1 MNNNKITV
9 NNTTI
14 TDTPTLR
21 QPHVNSLAAS
31 ATLPAHFGQNSIVFQ
46 LFFST
51 EGAKLQEK
59 KQF

>member
-21 QPHVNSLAAS
+21 QPHVNTLAAS
-31 ATLPAHFGQNSIVFQ
+31 ATLPAHFDQNSLLFQ

-51 EGAKLQEK
+51 EGAKLPK
-59 KQF
+59 KQ